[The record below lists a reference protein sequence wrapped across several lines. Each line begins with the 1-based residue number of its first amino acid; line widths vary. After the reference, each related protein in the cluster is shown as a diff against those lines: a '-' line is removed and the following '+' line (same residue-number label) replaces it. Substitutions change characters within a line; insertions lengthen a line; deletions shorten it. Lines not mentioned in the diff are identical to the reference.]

1 MSPDRLDALS
11 VKELRALAQGRGV
24 AKAATLRKAELIE
37 ALTVLLAPAPST
49 VGSVP
54 VDAQPR
60 GSSTPIHLPPAQPA
74 PQVGDQGLPIPDR
87 YGMDRMVLMPQDPRH
102 VFVYWEVTPEHLG
115 EVAAR
120 AGHPWSAVLVIE
132 GPGGCET
139 RDVDLAGGNYYLAVM
154 PGTSYRGR
162 LALRGP
168 DGRLH
173 DLLDGGAVAT
183 PAAGP
188 SWRTDESWLM
198 VEEVWARLIERAG
211 APGEGGSSLGRFT
224 TQRELSKRA
233 LSTAP
238 EGGNAPDLA
247 PAQAAPAGSSLL
259 HGGAGGATGPSWSS
273 HSLAPS
279 SAVLAVTN
287 AALGGSLGGSHVHT
301 LGSSMGS
308 HLLSSHAVGS
318 GHQFTTVTEGGIS
331 TTLYPVAG
339 VISAPPTGLP
349 KVAEGLPN
357 AGPAPAPLPPTPA
370 TAGPAPAAP
379 DTVPPSTSPA
389 PARDPLAFIGAP
401 KPPAQRKPLPKR

>member
-1 MSPDRLDALS
+1 MSPDRLESLS
-11 VKELRALAQGRGV
+11 VNELRALAKGRGI
-24 AKAATLRKAELIE
+24 AKASTLRKAELVA
-37 ALTVLLAPAPST
+37 ALAPLMAPAP
-49 VGSVP
+49 GAAAAVP
-54 VDAQPR
+54 VDAMPA
-60 GSSTPIHLPPAQPA
+60 GSSAPIHLPPAQPA

-115 EVAAR
+115 AVAAR
-120 AGHPWSAVLVIE
+120 AGHPWAAVLVID
-132 GPGGCET
+132 GPAGSET

-154 PGTSYRGR
+154 PGTTYRGR

-173 DLLDGGAVAT
+173 DLIDGGSVTT

-224 TQRELSKRA
+224 TQRELNRRPLA
-233 LSTAP
+233 VAP
-238 EGGNAPDLA
+238 EGAAAPDLA
-247 PAQAAPAGSSLL
+247 AERAAPAGSSLL
-259 HGGAGGATGPSWSS
+259 HAGAAAPTWSS

-279 SAVLAVTN
+279 SASHALTH

-318 GHQFTTVTEGGIS
+318 GHQFTTVTEGG
-331 TTLYPVAG
+331 TTGTLYPVAG
-339 VISAPPTGLP
+339 VISAAPTGLP
-349 KVAEGLPN
+349 KAAEGLPA
-357 AGPAPAPLPPTPA
+357 AGPVPAPLPPA
-370 TAGPAPAAP
+370 ANQGGAPAAP
-379 DTVPPSTSPA
+379 AAPAPSTAPA
-389 PARDPLAFIGAP
+389 PVQDPLAFIGAP